1 MKKQD
6 LTSFYDNEGWKFQD
20 DFSADSI
27 INENLT
33 EVASDYVTNV
43 RNRIQEHL
51 GSGESLLD
59 IGCGPIQY
67 PEYLEYSNSFSKRVC
82 VDLSNEALKIARNK
96 LGGEGRFILGDYL
109 ELPSLKD
116 APFSAAALINVLYHC
131 DKMRQEEFVRKILND
146 LTPGAKLVIIYSNPY
161 TFSALLTK
169 FLVGVKRSLMIRRGK
184 DRKGLEN
191 PIYFYRHSIRFW
203 KRFTMEA
210 EVSKFAWRTFSPQLE
225 KLLFH
230 QKFGGRL
237 MLKIL
242 FNLEKIPSW
251 AYFSE
256 YTLVVLKKI

>member
-82 VDLSNEALKIARNK
+82 VDLSNEALKIARSK
-96 LGGEGRFILGDYL
+96 L
-109 ELPSLKD
+109 
-116 APFSAAALINVLYHC
+116 
-131 DKMRQEEFVRKILND
+131 
-146 LTPGAKLVIIYSNPY
+146 
-161 TFSALLTK
+161 
-169 FLVGVKRSLMIRRGK
+169 
-184 DRKGLEN
+184 
-191 PIYFYRHSIRFW
+191 
-203 KRFTMEA
+203 
-210 EVSKFAWRTFSPQLE
+210 
-225 KLLFH
+225 
-230 QKFGGRL
+230 
-237 MLKIL
+237 
-242 FNLEKIPSW
+242 
-251 AYFSE
+251 
-256 YTLVVLKKI
+256 